1 MISRRDIL
9 RTACAGAI
17 ASSLPG
23 LAFANADTDARF
35 VLVILR
41 GAADGLAIAPPY
53 GDGNYRKV
61 RGDLA
66 MPAPG
71 QDGGTNKLDGFFG
84 LHPSLPTVFDEYHKD
99 QALLIHAIASP
110 YRERSH
116 FDGQDVLEN
125 GAADVGM
132 LRDGWLNRALGPMG
146 GSLGDE
152 VAIAMAQNTPLVL
165 RGDNSVTSWAPSQL
179 PDAEASTLQRLQ
191 SMYASDEFFSTRL
204 TQALEAQ
211 SIADSEMD
219 MGKMTSRGND
229 AQQIRTM
236 AQATARFLNAEDG
249 PRIAVLEA
257 GGWDTHANQGT
268 TTGALANRL
277 EGLDGGLRTLR
288 DELGDTWS
296 KTIVA
301 VVTEFGR
308 TVAVNGTR
316 GTDHGTASAAIL
328 LGGAV
333 NGGRVIADWPG
344 LGKSDLYQGRD
355 LQPTTDMRS
364 LFKGV
369 LGDHFEL
376 PDTLLNKAVF
386 PDSAAAPA
394 LKDVVRSS

>member
-1 MISRRDIL
+1 VV
-9 RTACAGAI
+9 
-17 ASSLPG
+17 ASNFPG
-23 LAFANADTDARF
+23 LAFAKADTDARF

-41 GAADGLAIAPPY
+41 GAADGLAVAPPY

-61 RGDLA
+61 RGELA
-66 MPAPG
+66 MPSPG
-71 QDGGTNKLDGFFG
+71 QDDGINKLDGLFG
-84 LHPSLPTVFDEYHKD
+84 LHPSLPTVFDEYRRN
-99 QALLIHAIASP
+99 QALVVHAIASP

-125 GAADVGM
+125 GAAEVGI

-146 GSLGDE
+146 GSLGNE
-152 VAIAMAQNTPLVL
+152 PAIAMAQNTPLVL

-179 PDAEASTLQRLQ
+179 PDAEEGTLRRLQ
-191 SMYASDEFFSTRL
+191 AMYADDEFFSTRL
-204 TQALEAQ
+204 TQALDAQ
-211 SIADSEMD
+211 AIAASEMD
-219 MGKMTSRGND
+219 MDEMPTRGNET
-229 AQQIRTM
+229 QQIRTM

-268 TTGALANRL
+268 TTGVLANRL
-277 EGLDGGLRTLR
+277 EGLDSGIRTLR

-296 KTIVA
+296 RTIVA

-316 GTDHGTASAAIL
+316 GTDHGTAAAAIL

-333 NGGRVIADWPG
+333 NGGRVIAAWPG
-344 LGKSDLYQGRD
+344 LAKSDLYQGRD
-355 LQPTTDMRS
+355 LQPTADMRS

-369 LGDHFEL
+369 LAEHFSL
-376 PDTLLNKAVF
+376 PDTLLNRTVF
-386 PDSAAAPA
+386 PGSKAAAA
-394 LKDVVRSS
+394 MKDIVRSS

>member
-1 MISRRDIL
+1 MLLSGFQRV
-9 RTACAGAI
+9 
-17 ASSLPG
+17 SL
-23 LAFANADTDARF
+23 A
-35 VLVILR
+35 
-41 GAADGLAIAPPY
+41 
-53 GDGNYRKV
+53 
-61 RGDLA
+61 
-66 MPAPG
+66 
-71 QDGGTNKLDGFFG
+71 
-84 LHPSLPTVFDEYHKD
+84 HLPT
-99 QALLIHAIASP
+99 
-110 YRERSH
+110 R
-116 FDGQDVLEN
+116 LEF
-125 GAADVGM
+125 
-132 LRDGWLNRALGPMG
+132 
-146 GSLGDE
+146 
-152 VAIAMAQNTPLVL
+152 
-165 RGDNSVTSWAPSQL
+165 L
-179 PDAEASTLQRLQ
+179 P
-191 SMYASDEFFSTRL
+191 RL

-211 SIADSEMD
+211 SIANSEMD

-355 LQPTTDMRS
+355 LQPTADMRS

-394 LKDVVRSS
+394 LKDIVRS

>member
-1 MISRRDIL
+1 VV
-9 RTACAGAI
+9 
-17 ASSLPG
+17 ASNFPG
-23 LAFANADTDARF
+23 LAFAKADTDARF

-41 GAADGLAIAPPY
+41 GAADGLAVAPPY

-61 RGDLA
+61 RGELA
-66 MPAPG
+66 MPSPG
-71 QDGGTNKLDGFFG
+71 QDDGINKLDGLFG
-84 LHPSLPTVFDEYHKD
+84 LHPSLPTVFDEYRRN
-99 QALLIHAIASP
+99 QALVVHAIASP

-125 GAADVGM
+125 GAADVGI

-146 GSLGDE
+146 GSLGNE
-152 VAIAMAQNTPLVL
+152 PAIAMAQNTPLVL

-179 PDAEASTLQRLQ
+179 PDAEEGTLRRLQ
-191 SMYASDEFFSTRL
+191 AMYADDEFFSTRL
-204 TQALEAQ
+204 TQALDAQ
-211 SIADSEMD
+211 AIAASEMD
-219 MGKMTSRGND
+219 MDEMPTRGNET
-229 AQQIRTM
+229 QQIRTM

-268 TTGALANRL
+268 TTGVLANRL
-277 EGLDGGLRTLR
+277 EGLDSGIRTLR

-296 KTIVA
+296 RTIVA

-316 GTDHGTASAAIL
+316 GTDHGTAAAAIL

-344 LGKSDLYQGRD
+344 LAKSDLYQGRD
-355 LQPTTDMRS
+355 LQPTADMRS

-369 LGDHFEL
+369 LAEHFSL
-376 PDTLLNKAVF
+376 PDTLLNRTVF
-386 PDSAAAPA
+386 PGSKAAAA
-394 LKDVVRSS
+394 MKDIVRSS